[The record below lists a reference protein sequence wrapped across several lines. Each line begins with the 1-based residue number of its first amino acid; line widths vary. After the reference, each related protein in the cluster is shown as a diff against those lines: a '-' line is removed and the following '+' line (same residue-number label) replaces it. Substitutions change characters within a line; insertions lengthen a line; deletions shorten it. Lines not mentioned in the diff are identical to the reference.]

1 MLKHYNCRYK
11 ENRPKNMF
19 GSHCLVLGQ
28 MHGPEY
34 WYNKS
39 DKVLLLR
46 MQLKQTG
53 TGHVL

>member
-34 WYNKS
+34 WYNES

-46 MQLKQTG
+46 MQLKRTG